1 MHFFLNH
8 KLIEAGQHFL
18 SHHIKAVE
26 ELVSAHGGLV
36 TEMSLKL
43 LVVKVLVVL
52 EGMQVHLFG
61 ESSEDLV
68 DVKDRLAVQVPYC
81 ANE

>member
-1 MHFFLNH
+1 M
-8 KLIEAGQHFL
+8 
-18 SHHIKAVE
+18 E
-26 ELVSAHGGLV
+26 ELVSAHGRLV

-68 DVKDRLAVQVPYC
+68 DAKDWLAVQVSYC
-81 ANE
+81 VDE